1 MKKTRE
7 AEIDRSN
14 KRSRGCHAAPLAQ
27 VSLPLN
33 KVIFYYCKYV
43 YDFLKENEH

>member
-1 MKKTRE
+1 VKQRLIAAIKGVE
-7 AEIDRSN
+7 A
-14 KRSRGCHAAPLAQ
+14 AMQPPLAQ

-33 KVIFYYCKYV
+33 KVIFYYCEYV